1 VVYIS
6 PGYII
11 AIVFWIG
18 VAVFWCG
25 RGLGSPFSGV
35 AGGWGGVVCVLERD
49 MMIASCHGGI
59 REGGLQRRWI
69 ALALDK

>member
-1 VVYIS
+1 MVY
-6 PGYII
+6 
-11 AIVFWIG
+11 
-18 VAVFWCG
+18 
-25 RGLGSPFSGV
+25 RGLHQSWVHLLLSFSGSGSPFSGV

-69 ALALDK
+69 ALALNK